1 MLAGN
6 RAVIPPH
13 LHTSCPDRNGKLTPP
28 NFGKQVTETTTMKQ
42 RLEAHCRLFL
52 CAMIRAA
59 FRFAKKY
66 DMPKPIKPTT

>member
-13 LHTSCPDRNGKLTPP
+13 LHASCTDRNGKSTPP
-28 NFGKQVTETTTMKQ
+28 NFGTQVIESTTMKQ
-42 RLEAHCRLFL
+42 RLEAHWRLFL
-52 CAMIRAA
+52 CAAIRAA

-66 DMPKPIKPTT
+66 DMPKPINPTT